1 MTNEASTVSLAELA
15 EIEPLRSVEAVTI
28 VREIINRILDG
39 SIAGVPS
46 PQVIR
51 LSDAGRITV
60 EGPIAADA
68 RTVAHAAHLLST
80 LLPGFDVRTKDR
92 VPGALRLVVARALG
106 TLDLPDYS
114 TLDAFAAD
122 LGRFAAADAQGS
134 IRGLVT
140 ARRLAATDS
149 TVETLDVALN
159 SGERLTISDIRRAR
173 RATGLTLGDISGRT
187 GIPAPLLCELEW
199 GYLHHW
205 PAPAMSRRLILR
217 YARTAGLDEQLVL
230 DIAWPLLEALIRE
243 RDDGPKDLAV
253 IDAVPLEGAEIEAVG
268 PIPNVVSLV
277 ARHHSNRTRWSRRR
291 SLLVAALAIPA
302 LLVIGIA
309 PPAREYVSLR
319 H

>member
-1 MTNEASTVSLAELA
+1 MNHDTATMSLAELA
-15 EIEPLRSVEAVTI
+15 GAEPLRPVHAVTI
-28 VREIINRILDG
+28 VHAIIARIAAG
-39 SIAGVPS
+39 TIAGVPS

-106 TLDLPDYS
+106 TLDLPDYL

-159 SGERLTISDIRRAR
+159 STGERLTISD
-173 RATGLTLGDISGRT
+173 
-187 GIPAPLLCELEW
+187 
-199 GYLHHW
+199 
-205 PAPAMSRRLILR
+205 
-217 YARTAGLDEQLVL
+217 
-230 DIAWPLLEALIRE
+230 
-243 RDDGPKDLAV
+243 
-253 IDAVPLEGAEIEAVG
+253 
-268 PIPNVVSLV
+268 
-277 ARHHSNRTRWSRRR
+277 
-291 SLLVAALAIPA
+291 
-302 LLVIGIA
+302 
-309 PPAREYVSLR
+309 
-319 H
+319 